1 MTVLFRGAPV
11 KPTSRDSVKPA
22 HKYPPLSPQQIR
34 ELSTLIS
41 AGIATVQAWEKSSA
55 SLHPASPVILA
66 LLQKGTSLAR
76 AMGHYGLLT
85 AAHGIFL
92 ATPDNAC
99 HLPAAL
105 QRLATESEHRAQRL
119 QKMKSRWGVL
129 YLLLLV
135 GWLAG
140 SITAGLAEPGRITG
154 ILFLN
159 TLTCIGSYYFLWLI
173 AKLASQNGWWWL
185 GLAWKFGWQRRKV
198 FQWSFTIHWLDL
210 LGWQLAAGVDAA
222 TALQAM
228 QGLISTP
235 SYRSATAAA
244 MTAVRDGKSLSTA
257 LATSGL
263 LPNQTLAQ
271 VLVSAEA
278 SGKIGESLAH
288 QTNLAEPN
296 LKLYMDSVMF
306 WLSKALYALVAA
318 VAFAMVFLN

>member
-1 MTVLFRGAPV
+1 M
-11 KPTSRDSVKPA
+11 KPA

-41 AGIATVQAWEKSSA
+41 AGIATVQAWEKSSI

-66 LLQKGTSLAR
+66 LLQKGTNLVR
-76 AMGHYGLLT
+76 TMGHYGLLT
-85 AAHGIFL
+85 AAQRIFL
-92 ATPDNAC
+92 AASDNAGQ
-99 HLPAAL
+99 LPAAL
-105 QRLATESEHRAQRL
+105 QRLATESERRAQRL
-119 QKMKSRWGVL
+119 QEMKSKWGVL

-140 SITAGLAEPGRITG
+140 SITAGLAAPDRIAAN
-154 ILFLN
+154 LFLN
-159 TLTCIGSYYFLWLI
+159 TLSCLMSYYFLWLI
-173 AKLASQNGWWWL
+173 GRLTLQNAWWWL
-185 GLAWKFGWQRRKV
+185 GLAWKFGWRHSKA

-228 QGLISTP
+228 QGLISAP
-235 SYRSATAAA
+235 SYRSATANAI
-244 MTAVRDGKSLSTA
+244 TAVQDGQSLSTA
-257 LATSGL
+257 LAASGL

-271 VLVSAEA
+271 VLLSAEA
-278 SGKIGESLAH
+278 SGKIAESLAQ
-288 QTNLAEPN
+288 QTDLAEPN

-306 WLSKALYALVAA
+306 WLSKTLYALVAA

>member
-1 MTVLFRGAPV
+1 M
-11 KPTSRDSVKPA
+11 
-22 HKYPPLSPQQIR
+22 
-34 ELSTLIS
+34 IS
-41 AGIATVQAWEKSSA
+41 AGIAIVQAWEKSSA

-66 LLQKGTSLAR
+66 LLQKGTTLAR
-76 AMGHYGLLT
+76 AMGHCGLLT
-85 AAHGIFL
+85 AAQGIFL
-92 ATPDNAC
+92 AASDDAG
-99 HLPAAL
+99 HLSAAL
-105 QRLATESEHRAQRL
+105 QRLAAESERRTRRL
-119 QKMKSRWGVL
+119 QEMKSKWGVL

-140 SITAGLAEPGRITG
+140 SIPAGLAAPDAITG

-159 TLTCIGSYYFLWLI
+159 TLTCMLSYYFLWLI
-173 AKLASQNGWWWL
+173 AKLTSQNAWWWL
-185 GLAWKFGWQRRKV
+185 GLAWKFGWRDRKA

-222 TALQAM
+222 TALRAM

-235 SYRSATAAA
+235 SYRSAIANAVTAAQ
-244 MTAVRDGKSLSTA
+244 DGRSLSTA

-263 LPNQTLAQ
+263 LPDQAVAQ

-288 QTNLAEPN
+288 QSDLAEPN

-306 WLSKALYALVAA
+306 WLSKVLYALVAA
-318 VAFAMVFLN
+318 VALAMVFLY